1 MNWNIIINLMLV
13 CIENW
18 YLCGIRLICIVV
30 VLIED
35 YFLEIMFWVCGWV
48 SLGYVIVFWVK
59 GFGWFWLKIVKYI
72 CVNFFGDLNWLVVI
86 GGVVIR
92 INKRG
97 KVRREIFGYRNVFC
111 IKRVR

>member
-1 MNWNIIINLMLV
+1 MYSGSFDWGLF
-13 CIENW
+13 C
-18 YLCGIRLICIVV
+18 
-30 VLIED
+30 
-35 YFLEIMFWVCGWV
+35 LEIMFWVCGWV

-92 INKRG
+92 IYKRG
-97 KVRREIFGYRNVFC
+97 KVRREIFGYRNFLYKESE
-111 IKRVR
+111 II

>member
-1 MNWNIIINLMLV
+1 MYSSSFDWGLLFGDNVLSVWLG
-13 CIENW
+13 EF
-18 YLCGIRLICIVV
+18 GIC
-30 VLIED
+30 
-35 YFLEIMFWVCGWV
+35 
-48 SLGYVIVFWVK
+48 IVFWVK